1 MDILNIARAI
11 KKMSVTE
18 IRDFISENYY
28 KQYSMERLGK
38 KRFILYLQTN

>member
-28 KQYSMERLGK
+28 KQYSMKRLGK
-38 KRFILYLQTN
+38 KRFILFLQTN